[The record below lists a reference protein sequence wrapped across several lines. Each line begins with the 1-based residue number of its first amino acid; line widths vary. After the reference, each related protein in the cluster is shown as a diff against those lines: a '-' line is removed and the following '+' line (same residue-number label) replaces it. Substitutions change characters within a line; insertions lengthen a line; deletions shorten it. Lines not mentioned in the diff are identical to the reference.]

1 MNKINIARVG
11 AGQAEQFFDL
21 YKTIVVSDFKEW
33 TAKSKKHWLA
43 EDYNIDYWKKL
54 LTEAALPAF
63 AAFDGEKMVGY
74 IAVEGINY
82 GVVYIG
88 WVGVLKGYRGK
99 GIAGRLM
106 AAVEKWAKDKKFH
119 KLELET
125 QIKALLPFF
134 EKQGF
139 TLEGVRKNSWQ
150 KLDNYMFGKSISVS
164 S

>member
-1 MNKINIARVG
+1 MHKIKITQIYRE
-11 AGQAEQFFDL
+11 QTEQFFNL
-21 YKTIVVSDFKEW
+21 YKAVVNSDFKEW
-33 TAKSKKHWLA
+33 TEQSKKQWL
-43 EDYNIDYWKKL
+43 EQEYNIDYWKKL
-54 LTEAALPAF
+54 LAEAALPVF

-88 WVGVLKGYRGK
+88 WVGVLKEYRGQ

-125 QIKALLPFF
+125 QIKTLLPFF

>member
-1 MNKINIARVG
+1 MNNIEITRVG
-11 AGQAEQFFDL
+11 GEQAEQFFDL
-21 YKTIVVSDFKEW
+21 YKTIVTSDFEEW
-33 TAKSKKHWLA
+33 TEKSKKQWL
-43 EDYNIDYWKKL
+43 EQEYNIDYWKNL
-54 LTEAALPAF
+54 LAEAALPVF

-88 WVGVLKGYRGK
+88 WVGVLKEYRGR
-99 GIAGRLM
+99 GIAGRLIGTIG
-106 AAVEKWAKDKKFH
+106 KWAKDKKFH

-125 QIKALLPFF
+125 QIKAILPFF

-150 KLDNYMFGKSISVS
+150 NLDNYMFGKNISVP
-164 S
+164 